1 MKQIGSA
8 GIDPA
13 WNTEVDQW
21 TTVNKDSEKTDM
33 DKNQKDNMLSSR
45 GRVFFQNLWKN
56 KLVINIGKGIHLSG
70 YHF

>member
-33 DKNQKDNMLSSR
+33 DKN
-45 GRVFFQNLWKN
+45 
-56 KLVINIGKGIHLSG
+56 
-70 YHF
+70 